1 MEQGGQIHVPT
12 GVVRGRLRGGLSQF
26 STLGQSQSHGWCPG
40 WLARDSGEPV
50 VESKNNNAYVS
61 NPNYVSG
68 SVFLPPHPQPHPPPT
83 GSPVLDSIHT
93 VPSLHQGKSSHL
105 CQKVPQLGLLLLL
118 LLLLRGPHPPAH
130 CASALWSR
138 HPGAT
143 QLRLLQEALS
153 HSLESKLDRADSA

>member
-12 GVVRGRLRGGLSQF
+12 GVVRGRLRGGLAQF

-105 CQKVPQLGLLLLL
+105 LPESATAGSPSTSAPPSERTPPPSPLCISPVVTPSWGNPAPPPPGSPQSQ
-118 LLLLRGPHPPAH
+118 P
-130 CASALWSR
+130 
-138 HPGAT
+138 
-143 QLRLLQEALS
+143 
-153 HSLESKLDRADSA
+153 